1 MAGGAAPNHIM
12 AMRRAIPFFIFLFLL
27 MMKNRETMLMIAA
40 SHRHLPMKLQKPNS
54 PQQRGYDGYT
64 PPAYPSKSEAAFLN
78 LLLMMAA
85 PYD

>member
-1 MAGGAAPNHIM
+1 
-12 AMRRAIPFFIFLFLL
+12 
-27 MMKNRETMLMIAA
+27 
-40 SHRHLPMKLQKPNS
+40 MKLQKPNS